1 MLKHTGV
8 EFELLDDPEMIL
20 FIEKRIRGGVSQC
33 VYRYARAN
41 NRFMGNDFNPNLDES
56 YLMYFDVNNL
66 YGAAMCL
73 SLPQGSFE
81 WVENFECTQNNIE
94 TLFDCSENEGFILE
108 VDLNYPIELHDLHKV
123 LPLCPEHFV
132 PPDSK
137 QSKLATTLYPKEK
150 YTIHF
155 KNLQQCLELGMEL
168 VKVHRVLKFKQ
179 SAWLKPYID
188 KNTNC
193 RKNARNEFEKNFYKL
208 MNNAV
213 FGKTMENVRKH
224 TDVRLVNLWAV
235 FSIYQ
240 RLSFMISIIIVLKI
254 FSKMINQNYCILT
267 PIV

>member
-1 MLKHTGV
+1 MR
-8 EFELLDDPEMIL
+8 M
-20 FIEKRIRGGVSQC
+20 
-33 VYRYARAN
+33 
-41 NRFMGNDFNPNLDES
+41 
-56 YLMYFDVNNL
+56 
-66 YGAAMCL
+66 
-73 SLPQGSFE
+73 SLP
-81 WVENFECTQNNIE
+81 E
-94 TLFDCSENEGFILE
+94 TEGFILE
-108 VDLNYPIELHDLHKV
+108 VDLNYPIELHVLHED

-150 YTIHF
+150 YIIHF
-155 KNLQQCLELGMEL
+155 RNLQQCLELGTEL

-224 TDVRLVNLWAV
+224 TDVRLVNSWTGKHGAKSL
-235 FSIYQ
+235 
-240 RLSFMISIIIVLKI
+240 ISKPNFHSLNIFDENMAIVEMK
-254 FSKMINQNYCILT
+254 N
-267 PIV
+267 